1 MPRNRHGAHRYKGH
15 HRGRCGGSFG
25 RGGGPPWGRRSHWRR
40 RGLRRKLTVAFA
52 AVALAA
58 VALTVWLTLGAV
70 FSAQSELFELAAQDP
85 GAGPP
90 ALEEE
95 HGPPW
100 WGPFGRDGAFL
111 RGSPEATAAG
121 RALASVSRTA
131 FLAALLAFLLA
142 GVAAGF
148 VTRLFTRPLVALT
161 SAAERLGEGERGIRV
176 PVPGGDDE
184 LARLAEAFNE
194 LVARLERQETW
205 RRDMVADVAHD
216 LRTPLAVMRSEIEAL
231 QDGVRPVSAESL
243 QMLHA
248 EVMLLARLVS
258 DLRTLSLTESAAIE
272 LDTAEVPLREFL
284 TGIAEFFAARARAAG
299 TTVEVA
305 HVRPEDA
312 TARFDR
318 QRMQR
323 VLVNLVENSLTHGA
337 GGAVQLSAERS
348 PSQAVLRVRD
358 HGPGLA
364 EAALERVFERFYRA
378 EESRTRR
385 DADSGGSGLGLPIA
399 KALVEAHGGTI
410 SAANHPDGGAVLEIR
425 LPS

>member
-1 MPRNRHGAHRYKGH
+1 
-15 HRGRCGGSFG
+15 
-25 RGGGPPWGRRSHWRR
+25 
-40 RGLRRKLTVAFA
+40 VAFA

-70 FSAQSELFELAAQDP
+70 FSAQSELFELAGQEP
-85 GAGPP
+85 GSGAPTS
-90 ALEEE
+90 EEE

-100 WGPFGRDGAFL
+100 WGPFGRDGAFWQ
-111 RGSPEATAAG
+111 GSPEATAAG

-142 GVAAGF
+142 GMAAGF

-194 LVARLERQETW
+194 LVTRLERQETW

-216 LRTPLAVMRSEIEAL
+216 LRTPLSVMRSEIEAL

-248 EVMLLARLVS
+248 EVMHLARLVS

-272 LDTAEVPLREFL
+272 LDKAETPLREFL
-284 TGIAEFFAARARAAG
+284 EDIAEFFAVRARAAG

-312 TARFDR
+312 RAPFDR
-318 QRMQR
+318 PRMER

-337 GGAVQLSAERS
+337 GGAVELSAEAG
-348 PSQAVLRVRD
+348 PSQVVISVRD

-410 SAANHPDGGAVLEIR
+410 SAANHPEGGALLEIR
-425 LPS
+425 LPNQGRAGTPALSPPDAGPRTPARPSPRPPADPRCRATAS